1 MLALEQNGYTGLWE
15 VSTQAAANQADK
27 MLSSLGGLSKTQ
39 FEEIE
44 SGRCVEGI

>member
-27 MLSSLGGLSKTQ
+27 MLSSLGITNITVVVVSVGS
-39 FEEIE
+39 
-44 SGRCVEGI
+44 